1 MKNIPRIGAQIGMNK
16 QRGRHAVQNKT
27 DIELHN
33 RRNIFYLWMIA
44 DLAIISK
51 NGLIINGQFLKVD
64 RYGFSSLWYPIAG
77 TPARPLARV
86 FDPNAAL
93 APAGGRPAPADSRWS
108 PDAGDAPPGERELAA
123 ALNVSRTTIASALG
137 QLREEGY
144 LYSRQGSGSRIALP
158 ERADTATKETLHPSS
173 VNLATA
179 ALSAGPE
186 IHQAYQQALTM
197 LPQHLSNTGYD
208 QHGLPVCGRR

>member
-1 MKNIPRIGAQIGMNK
+1 MVSRRFGTQSLVRLLGHWQESSTRTPLWRQLADALRLLILD
-16 QRGRHAVQNKT
+16 GRLT
-27 DIELHN
+27 LETRL
-33 RRNIFYLWMIA
+33 
-44 DLAIISK
+44 
-51 NGLIINGQFLKVD
+51 
-64 RYGFSSLWYPIAG
+64 
-77 TPARPLARV
+77 
-86 FDPNAAL
+86 
-93 APAGGRPAPADSRWS
+93 
-108 PDAGDAPPGERELAA
+108 PGERELAA

-158 ERADTATKETLHPSS
+158 ERADTVTKVDFRPSS

-186 IHQAYQQALTM
+186 IHQAYHQALTM

-208 QHGLPVCGRR
+208 QHGLPVLREAIARRYCERGSSTPQRGSDDCERRTERIFAGASPANRTRRPGGD